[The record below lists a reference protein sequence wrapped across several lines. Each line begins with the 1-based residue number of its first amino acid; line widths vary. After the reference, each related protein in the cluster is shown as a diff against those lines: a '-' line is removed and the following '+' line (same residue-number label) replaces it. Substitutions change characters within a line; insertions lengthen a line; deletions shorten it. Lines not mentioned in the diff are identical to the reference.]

1 MGEPTDTTTAS
12 TDDPTAANVA
22 LVEAFWAALSRR
34 DFAAVGAMMAPR
46 GHYVD
51 VPIMEL
57 DEGAFGPAETEA
69 RLRLG
74 IEPLLAYEVHDGIIV
89 ASGDH
94 VVTEH
99 SETWTWEEGV
109 SHTLRFTS
117 VQEVRDGQVHRW
129 WDYLDFTGLMGAAPA
144 WWLDHIAPGYK

>member
-1 MGEPTDTTTAS
+1 MTNDGDRV
-12 TDDPTAANVA
+12 AANIAV
-22 LVEAFWAALSRR
+22 VEEFWAALGRR
-34 DFAAVGAMMAPR
+34 DFAAVGAHMADG

-57 DEGAFGPAETEA
+57 DPGAFGPAETEA

-74 IEPLLAYEVHDGIIV
+74 LGPLLAYELHDGLIV

-99 SETWTWEEGV
+99 RETWTWEEGRSIV
-109 SHTLRFTS
+109 LPFTS
-117 VQEVRDGQVHRW
+117 VQEVHDGKVTRW
-129 WDYLDFTGLMGAAPA
+129 WDYLDFGALMNAAPQ